1 MTDTSGA
8 GDNRPPTGTSGTG
21 DNDSQRTVL
30 NDRYEIQQRIGRGGM
45 ADVLLARDLL
55 LDRPV
60 AIKVLFAE
68 FATDPSFVERFR
80 REAQSAA
87 NLTHP
92 NIVGVYDWGKY
103 GGTYFIAMEY
113 IQGRTLADIIRA
125 NGRISAVQAAEIAS
139 EVSAALAF
147 AHRNGV
153 VHRDIKPANILI
165 GASGQVKVADFG
177 IARAVNSAAD
187 SNLTQVGLV
196 MGTATYFSP
205 EQAQGA
211 QPDPRSDLY
220 SLGVVMYEMV
230 GGRPPFAGDNPVAI
244 AYKQVHEA
252 PQPLN
257 QIVPDVPRPY
267 EAITAK
273 LLAKNPA
280 VRYVDGEALRD
291 DLRRFRN
298 GEPVRAMGG
307 VAPVAA
313 NPNAS
318 TVGQPRTAGE
328 RAVGP
333 VRQPATAPT
342 GPSATAAMPRTAI
355 VAPAAVVVP
364 RTIPQAR
371 SPYPTGANASVYYDP
386 PQRRGWWGI
395 AAFFAVAAL
404 AVGGVFLF
412 KALNKKDSPDKF
424 TLDNVVGLQYETAFT
439 QLKDQGLMPLLERVD
454 DADAAEGEVFET
466 DPAAGV
472 LISAG
477 QQIILYYRP
486 VSELIAIP
494 DVTGMPLEE
503 ARSELNLKGFVV
515 NEEITYLVDPAVEL
529 GSVISQNPPAAT
541 MERQGTVVSLTV
553 AQGADQVT
561 IPNVAGQT
569 ADVAEQLLKSD
580 AYGLVVS
587 RVDEPN
593 DTVPAGTVIRT
604 DPAPDTTLDKGSTV
618 ALIISSG
625 PTKVAVPLLNGITET
640 QAIERLTERGLLASI
655 SYEDVPFGSPN
666 DKRVLQQEPQA
677 TQLVDSSSTVTLV
690 IGRALPEPTTTVAA
704 TPPPTTAAP
713 APAPPTTRPA
723 ATTTTTPA
731 PTVSTEAPPATA

>member
-1 MTDTSGA
+1 VTNNGE
-8 GDNRPPTGTSGTG
+8 
-21 DNDSQRTVL
+21 RTVL

-113 IQGRTLADIIRA
+113 VQGRTLADIIRA
-125 NGRISAVQAAEIAS
+125 NGRVSAVQAAEIAS

-165 GASGQVKVADFG
+165 GSSGQVKVADFG

-244 AYKQVHEA
+244 AYKQVHES

-257 QIVPDVPRPY
+257 QIAPDVPRPY
-267 EAITAK
+267 EAIVAK

-298 GEPVRAMGG
+298 GEPVRALG
-307 VAPVAA
+307 APGATAAGATTGQTA

-318 TVGQPRTAGE
+318 TVAQPRTTVAQPRAATGQTAAMAG
-328 RAVGP
+328 
-333 VRQPATAPT
+333 
-342 GPSATAAMPRTAI
+342 ATAAMPRTAI
-355 VAPAAVVVP
+355 VPTAGSPHSRSVP
-364 RTIPQAR
+364 QQRG
-371 SPYPTGANASVYYDP
+371 PYPTGANEAVYYDP

-395 AAFFAVAAL
+395 AAFIAVVAL
-404 AVGGVFLF
+404 GVGAFLLF
-412 KALNKKDSPDKF
+412 KALNKEDDAGKLTLPDLIDKPIDEAVKIV
-424 TLDNVVGLQYETAFT
+424 T
-439 QLKDQGLMPLLERVD
+439 DQGLVPQLMPNED
-454 DADAAEGEVFET
+454 SETPEGLVYET
-466 DPAAGV
+466 DPVAGV
-472 LISAG
+472 LISKG
-477 QQIILYYRP
+477 QTIVLSFRP
-486 VSELIAIP
+486 VAQLVAVPDVRGKPQAEAEMLLTADGFLIAPIVTAVDP
-494 DVTGMPLEE
+494 DVP
-503 ARSELNLKGFVV
+503 V
-515 NEEITYLVDPAVEL
+515 
-529 GSVISQNPPAAT
+529 GSVISQSPDAQS
-541 MERQGTVVSLTV
+541 MQRQGSEITLTV
-553 AQGADQVT
+553 SQGQGQVAVPRVDGQSAD
-561 IPNVAGQT
+561 A
-569 ADVAEQLLKSD
+569 AEQLLTSD
-580 AYGLVVS
+580 AFGLVVS
-587 RVDEPN
+587 RADEPN
-593 DTVPAGTVIRT
+593 DTVLAGTVIRT
-604 DPAPDTTLDKGSTV
+604 EPPASTTVDKGSTILLV
-618 ALIISSG
+618 ISTG
-625 PTKVAVPLLNGITET
+625 PTQVAVPLVNGLTET
-640 QAIERLTERGLLASI
+640 QATQKLTEAGLLFTI
-655 SYEDVPFGSPN
+655 TYQDVPFGHPN
-666 DKRVLQQEPQA
+666 DKRVLKQTPEVAQM
-677 TQLVDSSSTVTLV
+677 VNSSSTVALV
-690 IGRALPEPTTTVAA
+690 VGQALPQPTTTPPT
-704 TPPPTTAAP
+704 TPPTLAPTTTTPPTAAPTTTAAP
-713 APAPPTTRPA
+713 A
-723 ATTTTTPA
+723 TTTTSTSTPA
-731 PTVSTEAPPATA
+731 PDPGP

>member
-1 MTDTSGA
+1 MTDTTGA
-8 GDNRPPTGTSGTG
+8 PGNPE
-21 DNDSQRTVL
+21 RTVL

-113 IQGRTLADIIRA
+113 VQGRTLADIIRA
-125 NGRISAVQAAEIAS
+125 NGRVSAVQAAEIAS

-165 GASGQVKVADFG
+165 GSSGQVKVADFG
-177 IARAVNSAAD
+177 IARAVNSAPD

-257 QIVPDVPRPY
+257 QVAPDVPRPY
-267 EAITAK
+267 EAIVAK

-298 GEPVRAMGG
+298 GEPVRAMAG
-307 VAPVAA
+307 VPPVATA
-313 NPNAS
+313 SNPNIS
-318 TVGQPRTAGE
+318 TVAQPRTTASP
-328 RAVGP
+328 GP
-333 VRQPATAPT
+333 VHRQT
-342 GPSATAAMPRTAI
+342 GPVQVSTTNATAAMPRTAI
-355 VAPAAVVVP
+355 VPTAGINPS

-371 SPYPTGANASVYYDP
+371 GPYPTGANEAVYYDP
-386 PQRRGWWGI
+386 PQRRGWWGL
-395 AAFFAVAAL
+395 AAFIAIVAL
-404 AVGGVFLF
+404 GVGAFFLF
-412 KALNKKDSPDKF
+412 KALNEEEKPTKF
-424 TLDNVVGLQYETAFT
+424 TLDDVVGLQYEVAFE
-439 QLKDQGLMPLLERVD
+439 QLTNDGLTPVPMLVEDSDTP
-454 DADAAEGEVFET
+454 EGEVFQT
-466 DPAAGV
+466 DPQAGV
-472 LISAG
+472 VISAG
-477 QQIILYYRP
+477 QQILLFYRP
-486 VSELIAIP
+486 IAALIEMP
-494 DVTGMPLEE
+494 DVTGKPLDE
-503 ARSELNLKGFVV
+503 ARSVLGQQGFVV
-515 NEEITYLVDPAVEL
+515 ADNVIQAVDPDVAV
-529 GSVISQNPPAAT
+529 GSVISQDPSPLS
-541 MERQGTVVSLTV
+541 MQKQGAVVTLTV
-553 AQGADQVT
+553 SQGKDQVT
-561 IPNVAGQT
+561 IPNVIGQN
-569 ADVAEQLLKSD
+569 ADNAQQLLESP
-580 AYGLVVS
+580 AFGLVVS
-587 RVDEPN
+587 RVEEPN
-593 DTVPAGTVIRT
+593 DTILAGFVIRT
-604 DPAPDTTLDKGSTV
+604 DPATDVTVDKGST
-618 ALIISSG
+618 ISLVVSTG
-625 PTKVAVPLLNGITET
+625 PTQVAVPLLNGLTET
-640 QAIERLTERGLLASI
+640 QATEQLTEKGLLVSVT
-655 SYEDVPFGSPN
+655 YRDQPFGSPN
-666 DKRVLQQEPQA
+666 DTRVLEQTPQA
-677 TQLVDSSSTVTLV
+677 TQLVDSSSVV
-690 IGRALPEPTTTVAA
+690 AIVVGKSLPEPTTTVAP
-704 TPPPTTAAP
+704 TNPPTTVAP
-713 APAPPTTRPA
+713 VTAPPTTVAP
-723 ATTTTTPA
+723 ATTTTTQPA
-731 PTVSTEAPPATA
+731 TTTTTATTAAPPVTA

>member
-1 MTDTSGA
+1 MTNNGE
-8 GDNRPPTGTSGTG
+8 
-21 DNDSQRTVL
+21 RTVL

-87 NLTHP
+87 GLTHP

-113 IQGRTLADIIRA
+113 VQGRTLADIIRA
-125 NGRISAVQAAEIAS
+125 NGRVSAVQAAEIAS

-165 GASGQVKVADFG
+165 GSSGQVKVADFG

-244 AYKQVHEA
+244 AYKQVHES

-257 QIVPDVPRPY
+257 QIAPDVPRPY
-267 EAITAK
+267 EAIVAK

-298 GEPVRAMGG
+298 GEPVRALGA
-307 VAPVAA
+307 VAGQAASAATGASTGQPV
-313 NPNAS
+313 NPNAN
-318 TVGQPRTAGE
+318 TVAQARTTVAQPRTATGQ
-328 RAVGP
+328 V
-333 VRQPATAPT
+333 ATA
-342 GPSATAAMPRTAI
+342 GATAAMPRTSI
-355 VAPAAVVVP
+355 VPTAAVNPSRGVP
-364 RTIPQAR
+364 IAR
-371 SPYPTGANASVYYDP
+371 GPYPTGANEAVYYDP

-395 AAFFAVAAL
+395 AAFL
-404 AVGGVFLF
+404 AVVALGVGAFLLF
-412 KALNKKDSPDKF
+412 KALNKEETPTKL
-424 TLDNVVGLQYETAFT
+424 TLQNMVGKPFQEAFDLLTEQGLIPVLMPNKNADEPVGLVY
-439 QLKDQGLMPLLERVD
+439 D
-454 DADAAEGEVFET
+454 T
-466 DPAAGV
+466 DPVAGV
-472 LISAG
+472 LITKG
-477 QQIILYYRP
+477 QKVTLFFRP
-486 VSELIAIP
+486 EEELKSVP
-494 DVTGMPLEE
+494 DVRGKTQADATSILGAE
-503 ARSELNLKGFVV
+503 GFIVADPV
-515 NEEITYLVDPAVEL
+515 LTAVDDSVPV
-529 GSVISQNPPAAT
+529 GSVISQSPDAQS
-541 MERQGTVVSLTV
+541 MQLQGTAITLTV
-553 AQGADQVT
+553 SVGRDQVP
-561 IPNVAGQT
+561 IPDVAGQT
-569 ADVAEQLLKSD
+569 ADAAESLLTSPQFE
-580 AYGLVVS
+580 LVVS
-587 RVDEPN
+587 RAEEPN
-593 DTVPAGTVIRT
+593 DSVPAGAVIRT
-604 DPAPDTTLDKGSTV
+604 DPPATTAVVKGSTV
-618 ALIISSG
+618 ALIISTG
-625 PTKVAVPLLNGITET
+625 PTQVSVPFVTGLTET
-640 QAIERLTERGLLASI
+640 QATQKLTAAGLLFTI
-655 SYEDVPFGSPN
+655 TYRDVAFGAPS
-666 DKRVLQQEPQA
+666 DKRVLEQTPPVGQ
-677 TQLVDSSSTVTLV
+677 TVDSSSSVALV
-690 IGRALPEPTTTVAA
+690 VGRALPQPTTTPAT
-704 TPPPTTAAP
+704 TPPTLAPTTTTTTTSTTTPPTLAPTTTAAP
-713 APAPPTTRPA
+713 ATTT
-723 ATTTTTPA
+723 ATTA
-731 PTVSTEAPPATA
+731 VPPGSGP